1 MALSEVDV
9 EFRVSRKRNVALQL
23 IAGQVSDSQHTH
35 HAHLEYL
42 EYVGDLE
49 YLDHLDALTGAIS
62 PGELRE
68 KDLSS
73 LLPCKT

>member
-1 MALSEVDV
+1 M
-9 EFRVSRKRNVALQL
+9 
-23 IAGQVSDSQHTH
+23 H

-49 YLDHLDALTGAIS
+49 HLDHLDALTGAVS
-62 PGELRE
+62 PGDLRE